1 MHVATYFVMTQCLE
15 VDQEYTD
22 LASKLRA
29 EARQPVKSRE
39 MGTIINRKIRFFLL
53 PDLFEL

>member
-1 MHVATYFVMTQCLE
+1 MATYFVMTQCLE